1 MKRSELDQLEVEF
14 QPLISFGA
22 AKVIG
27 FEALARW
34 RHPSK
39 GMVPPSQFIPLAE
52 QSGLI
57 LELGT
62 RVLNLAC
69 AEASLWPS
77 DLFLAVNISPTQ
89 IMQPNVSYTV
99 VSALQASGLAPER
112 LELEITESIPMELN
126 RASMSSLK
134 SIRNSGVSLA
144 LDDFGVGYGSLSTL
158 NRLPISKLKIDR
170 SFIKGFASSKK
181 CRAIVRSLTGLAN
194 ELCITTTAEGIET
207 AVQFDALQNVGCT
220 QGQGFLIG
228 VPMPA
233 SAISAF
239 LLNFNYPHRIYTA

>member
-1 MKRSELDQLEVEF
+1 MKLSELDQLEVEF
-14 QPLISFGA
+14 QPLVSFGT

-39 GMVPPSQFIPLAE
+39 GMVPPSRFIPLAE
-52 QSGLI
+52 QNGLI
-57 LELGT
+57 LELGA

-69 AEASLWPS
+69 AEASLWPA

-89 IMQPNVSYTV
+89 IMQPNVSNTV
-99 VSALQASGLAPER
+99 VSALRDNGLAPER
-112 LELEITESIPMELN
+112 LELEITESMPIELN
-126 RASMSSLK
+126 PVSLSSLK

-144 LDDFGVGYGSLSTL
+144 LDDFGMGYGSLSTL
-158 NRLPISKLKIDR
+158 NSLPISKLKIDR
-170 SFIKGFASSKK
+170 SFIKSFARSKK
-181 CRAIVRSLTGLAN
+181 CRAIVKALTGLAD

-233 SAISAF
+233 SAISDF
-239 LLNFNYPHRIYTA
+239 LLNFNYPQPI